1 MNVRHVHSLE
11 DSNCKY
17 MALKRFKHFPI
28 QNIFKYAQIDVKL
41 NSHSEENNFIYMCMY
56 LKW

>member
-17 MALKRFKHFPI
+17 MTLKRFKHFPI

-41 NSHSEENNFIYMCMY
+41 NSHREENNFIYMCMY